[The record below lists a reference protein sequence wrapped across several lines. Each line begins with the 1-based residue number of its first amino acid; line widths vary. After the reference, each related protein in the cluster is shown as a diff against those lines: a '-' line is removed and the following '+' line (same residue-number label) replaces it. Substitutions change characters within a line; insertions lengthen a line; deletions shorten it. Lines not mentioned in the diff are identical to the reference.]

1 MKACHGFLAKQTSR
15 GTPGKLPMQQQPLY
29 DAIVVGVS
37 AGGLYALTRLL
48 ENLPPD
54 FPIPVIVV
62 QHRARDD
69 RSLLEEVV
77 QQKCKVHVKQ
87 ADEKELV
94 KGGTVYFAPPDYHL
108 LIEKDGTFSLTQDQP
123 VNYSRPSIDV
133 LFETAA
139 DVFKTGLL
147 GIILTGANH
156 DGAQGMKTISRSGG
170 TTIAQDPATAEYPEM
185 PNAAIKTGCI
195 QHIMK
200 LEDISRFLLN
210 RIKNRKV

>member
-1 MKACHGFLAKQTSR
+1 MNQNLV
-15 GTPGKLPMQQQPLY
+15 Y
-29 DAIVVGVS
+29 DAIVIGVS
-37 AGGLYALTRLL
+37 AGGLSALTRLL
-48 ENLPPD
+48 ENLPSD
-54 FPIPVIVV
+54 FPIPIVVV

-87 ADEKELV
+87 ADEKEV
-94 KGGTVYFAPPDYHL
+94 AKGGVIYFAPPDYHL
-108 LIEKDGTFSLTQDQP
+108 LIEKDGTFSLTHDPP
-123 VNYSRPSIDV
+123 VSYSRPSIDV

-139 DVFKTGLL
+139 DVFKNRLL
-147 GIILTGANH
+147 GIILTGANS
-156 DGAQGMKTISRSGG
+156 DGAQGIRVMSRYGG

-185 PNAAIKTGCI
+185 PNAAIRTGCI

-210 RIKNRKV
+210 SIKQ